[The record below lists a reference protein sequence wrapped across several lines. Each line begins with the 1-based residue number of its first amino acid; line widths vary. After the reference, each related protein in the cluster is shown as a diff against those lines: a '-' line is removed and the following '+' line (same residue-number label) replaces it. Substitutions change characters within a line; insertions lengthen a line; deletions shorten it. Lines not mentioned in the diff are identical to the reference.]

1 MPDPARWIVGCDWF
15 WVFATWDGRTERPL
29 RPCE

>member
-15 WVFATWDGRTERPL
+15 LGLRDVGRPDGKTIAPL
-29 RPCE
+29 